1 MSEIINENTGTPSNY
16 DKIKDINIATEMK
29 TSFLNYAM
37 SVIVA
42 RALPDVRDGLKPVHR
57 RILYGMSELNMQ
69 PNNAYKKSARL
80 VGDVMGKYHPHGD
93 SSIYDA
99 MVRMAQPFSYRYMLV
114 NGHGNFGSIDGDGA
128 AAMRYTEAKMTKIAT
143 EMLKDINK
151 NTIDFRDNYDG
162 SESEPSVL
170 PARFPNLLV
179 NGATGIAVGMA
190 TNIPP
195 HNLNEVIDGVLAVI
209 DNPELETEEIMDYIK
224 GPDFPT
230 GGELLGLAGMRQA
243 YLTGKGSVTM
253 RSKCDIVEHKNGKKS
268 IIVTEIPYQVNKS
281 RLIEK
286 IAELAKDKKVEG
298 ITDLRDESNRRGIR
312 IVIELRRDVNADVM
326 LNNLFKYTQL
336 QSSFGMNMIALV
348 NGQPK
353 KLNLKEM
360 LVYYIEHQIE
370 VVVRRTR
377 FDLNKAESRI
387 HLVYGLLKA
396 LENIDEVIKIVRAA
410 KDDLEAQTQLISRFG
425 LSEVQAKAILDM
437 RLRRLTGLEKDKLEN
452 ERDNLI
458 KSIEYLTDIL
468 ESRDRQNE
476 IVKEELS
483 DVKAR
488 YGDERRTEINYTDS
502 LSIEDEDL
510 IPVEDVIITITNKGY
525 IKRINVDTYK
535 TQNRGGKGLTGQK
548 TYEDD
553 FVDHILYTSTHDT
566 ITFFT
571 NVGKVYRMKG
581 YQAPVGGRTA
591 KGLPL
596 VNVLKFGEDETLA
609 TVLRIDEFNEGEY
622 LFFATKKGMVK
633 RTDIRAYA
641 NIRSNGLKAIN
652 LREDDELLR
661 VRITDGTRDVIIGAN
676 NGKAIRFHES
686 DVREM
691 GRATS
696 GVRGIKLAEGEET
709 IGLTIINEE
718 RNQILAVTQL
728 GYGKRTDIEN
738 YRCQTRGGKGVKTIN
753 ITEKNGQLQS
763 LRSVSEQDD
772 LVVVTD
778 KGMLIRMEVNQIS
791 QLGRATQGVRLIRL
805 NEGHLVST
813 IAIVPKTELDD
824 TEEA

>member
-1 MSEIINENTGTPSNY
+1 MSDY
-16 DKIKDINIATEMK
+16 DKVKEINISNEMK
-29 TSFLNYAM
+29 DSFLNYAM
-37 SVIVA
+37 SVIVS

-69 PNNAYKKSARL
+69 PNSAYKKSARL

-93 SSIYDA
+93 SSIYDS
-99 MVRMAQPFSYRYMLV
+99 MVRMAQDFSYRYMLV

-128 AAMRYTEAKMTKIAT
+128 AAMRYTEAKMAKISV
-143 EMLKDINK
+143 EMLRDINK
-151 NTIDFRDNYDG
+151 NTIDYQDNYDG
-162 SESEPSVL
+162 SEQEPEVL

-195 HNLNEVIDGVLAVI
+195 HNLTEVIDGILATI
-209 DNPELETEEIMDYIK
+209 DNPEIEIDEIMEYIK

-230 GGELLGLAGMRQA
+230 GGELLGLGGMREA
-243 YLTGKGSVTM
+243 YMNGKGSVTM
-253 RSKCDIVEHKNGKKS
+253 RSKCEIVEHKNGKKS

-281 RLIEK
+281 KLIEK

-348 NGQPK
+348 KGQPK
-353 KLNLKEM
+353 KLNLKEI
-360 LVYYIEHQIE
+360 LTNYIEHQIE
-370 VVVRRTR
+370 VIVRRTQ
-377 FDLNKAESRI
+377 FDLNKAEARLHI
-387 HLVYGLLKA
+387 VFGLLKA
-396 LENIDEVIKIVRAA
+396 LDHIDEVIKIIRAA
-410 KDDLEAQTQLISRFG
+410 TDDAEASVKLIDRFG
-425 LSEVQAKAILDM
+425 LSEIQAKAILDM
-437 RLRRLTGLEKDKLEN
+437 RLRRLTGLEKGKLED
-452 ERDNLI
+452 ERDSLTNT
-458 KSIEYLTDIL
+458 IEYLTSIL
-468 ESRDRQNE
+468 ESTDKQNE
-476 IVKEELS
+476 IVKEELIEIR
-483 DVKAR
+483 DK
-488 YGDERRTEINYTDS
+488 YGDDRRTEINYTDS

-525 IKRINVDTYK
+525 IKRINADTYK
-535 TQNRGGKGLTGQK
+535 AQNRGGKGLTGQK

-571 NVGKVYRMKG
+571 NVGKVYRLKG
-581 YQAPVGGRTA
+581 YQVPSGGRTA

-596 VNVLKFGEDETLA
+596 VNVLEFGENEELA
-609 TVLRIDEFNEGEY
+609 TVLRIDEFKEGNY

-641 NIRSNGLKAIN
+641 NIRANGLKAIN
-652 LREDDELLR
+652 LREGDELLK
-661 VRITDGTRDVIIGAN
+661 VRITDGERDIIIGAN

-696 GVRGIKLAEGEET
+696 GVRGIKLADHEEA

-718 RNQILAVTQL
+718 RNEILAVTQL
-728 GYGKRTDIEN
+728 GYGKRTNAED
-738 YRCQTRGGKGVKTIN
+738 YRRQTRGGKGVKTIN
-753 ITEKNGQLQS
+753 VTDKNGPLQS
-763 LRSVSEQDD
+763 LRSVSESDD
-772 LVVVTD
+772 LMVVTD
-778 KGMLIRMEVNQIS
+778 KGMLIRMAVNQIS

-805 NEGHLVST
+805 NEGHMVST
-813 IAIVPKTELDD
+813 IAIVPKTEED
-824 TEEA
+824 